1 MNIWVELKNINVFR
15 IKDMGE
21 NFNAFYLSVYLDYTY
36 AHTLTSSGNQ
46 WHTLSLL

>member
-21 NFNAFYLSVYLDYTY
+21 KSNCVLIIIYHVTASVAQL
-36 AHTLTSSGNQ
+36 
-46 WHTLSLL
+46 